1 MPGAVSLR
9 SARAV
14 CRLPV
19 RSAVC
24 PLRSA
29 VCRLQ
34 FAAVCGLMRLVAW
47 TRLRTNAVSNQIG
60 VVA

>member
-1 MPGAVSLR
+1 MTGAVALP
-9 SARAV
+9 SAV
-14 CRLPV
+14 Q
-19 RSAVC
+19 SAVC